1 MQLCP
6 LKQIVFHNQENLFLS
21 LTEWFR
27 KIYIIF
33 WFFFRECWWKC
44 SHKKNPHFFLA
55 YHQIFSFLSST
66 HTLSWNS
73 SPPHEW
79 INVIHK
85 STKYTWSL
93 ENFLTW
99 SHFRWFCP
107 NPLTINIGKITQQL
121 MILGLVLAILAQATV
136 NLQRAYFGNMAPWMW
151 FIWVILALRAVF
163 CPGRW
168 ADYYSSHSH
177 SECPQCRSASVHR
190 WFLHP

>member
-6 LKQIVFHNQENLFLS
+6 LKFS
-21 LTEWFR
+21 TTR
-27 KIYIIF
+27 KICFFHWRNDLGKYILYFDYFSGNVGENAVIM
-33 WFFFRECWWKC
+33 
-44 SHKKNPHFFLA
+44 KNPHFFLA

-85 STKYTWSL
+85 STKYPWSL
-93 ENFLTW
+93 KNVLTW
-99 SHFRWFCP
+99 RHFRWFCL
-107 NPLTINIGKITQQL
+107 NPLTINLGKITQQL
-121 MILGLVLAILAQATV
+121 MILGLVLAILAQAIV

-163 CPGRW
+163 CPGHL